1 MINVNSHD
9 GISSFLQTML
19 PKVEL
24 NKAASLRDALNALLK
39 IPEVR
44 RQEQRYLGSR
54 LIQGFAYGFGQA
66 AKPNET
72 EKLSLSATNVTVRE
86 ALNLIA
92 LKGGAVWVLS
102 PTRCNGRAIYSIDF
116 VTKQD

>member
-1 MINVNSHD
+1 MNSND

-19 PKVEL
+19 PKVEI
-24 NKAASLRDALNALLK
+24 NKAASLRDALNELLK

-66 AKPNET
+66 AKPDER

-92 LKGGAVWVLS
+92 LKGGAVWLLS
-102 PTRCNGRAIYSIDF
+102 PTRCKGRAIYSIDF
-116 VTKQD
+116 VAKQD